1 MAVFVVVMLMVLV
14 VLVVVGK
21 VEEAKEKVRKSKMT
35 EHSSLEYAKIFVQR
49 QRLILLLII
58 CVQLYLPYIP
68 LSLGNIFTLIY
79 PTFINVP
86 YFYKCIFVPK
96 CAHFY
101 KCIFDNV
108 PHFTNVPP
116 TFTYFY
122 LNFSVCEC
130 VCCAWMCLLCLN
142 VSAVCKCV
150 CCVWTCLLCLNVS
163 AVSACRHM
171 CLLCLNVSECVWL
184 PCLLCPSNS
193 QVTSPEL
200 VRSSKVPASTKPPTF
215 LPLRRI

>member
-1 MAVFVVVMLMVLV
+1 MKVQVGKSRGTFVSWGTLRHEYTIVKVGHIGAQIYMVLV
-14 VLVVVGK
+14 LEMVVLVMVEKANGK
-21 VEEAKEKVRKSKMT
+21 VSKSKIV
-35 EHSSLEYAKIFVQR
+35 EHSCKEYAKIFVQR
-49 QRLILLLII
+49 QHLILLLII

-68 LSLGNIFTLIY
+68 LSPGNIFTLIY

-130 VCCAWMCLLCLN
+130 VCCA
-142 VSAVCKCV
+142 
-150 CCVWTCLLCLNVS
+150 
-163 AVSACRHM
+163 
-171 CLLCLNVSECVWL
+171 
-184 PCLLCPSNS
+184 
-193 QVTSPEL
+193 
-200 VRSSKVPASTKPPTF
+200 
-215 LPLRRI
+215 